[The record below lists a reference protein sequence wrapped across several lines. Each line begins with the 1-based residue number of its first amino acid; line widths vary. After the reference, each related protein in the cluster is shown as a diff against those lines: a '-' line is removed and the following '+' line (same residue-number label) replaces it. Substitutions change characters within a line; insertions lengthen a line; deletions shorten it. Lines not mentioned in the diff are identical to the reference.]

1 MDNEMVKALNR
12 SNAAVVTPTDH
23 LDRIYAIA
31 EGRVILTPDDPV
43 ARSWQRC
50 VNGYGLDPASPEA
63 PRILTSIELK
73 AFREPLARLVVSAQ
87 DELDRLYKVVGQA
100 RYVILLCDS
109 KGVAIDHRGS
119 PTDVDQFAYWG
130 IWLGGVWSEEI
141 EGTNGIGTCIA
152 EGRPVTIHR
161 SQHFRARHITLSC
174 SAAPIFDGDG
184 KLIAVLDVSSSDPN
198 LSEGSHVLTGALT
211 EASAR
216 AIEERFFR
224 EQFRREWIIAV
235 AAPDGAGAT
244 MLFAVDQHQRI
255 VGADR
260 NARTILSRS
269 NGGVEENLWAVFERA
284 HALFRRK
291 DHDDLSVQLVPAGTG
306 EHWPALITPPER
318 ASGEWRN
325 PEHGGLHSR
334 PRLAMLGS
342 WRQAALPRPAR
353 GGLPPRALRR
363 VREYVDTHLE
373 ETIRLETL
381 AATSGLSVYHFT
393 RAFKQS
399 QGVTPHSY
407 LLQRRI
413 ERAQELLTTTDLPM
427 ARVAFAT
434 GFSNQSHFARR
445 FRELVGMPP
454 STFKWLKR

>member
-1 MDNEMVKALNR
+1 MAEA
-12 SNAAVVTPTDH
+12 SNQSDAAVVTPTDH
-23 LDRIYAIA
+23 LDRVYAVA
-31 EGRVILTPDDPV
+31 DGHAVLAPDDEV
-43 ARSWQRC
+43 SRSWQRC
-50 VNGYGLDPASPEA
+50 LNGYGVDPASPEA
-63 PRILTSIELK
+63 PRILTGAELK
-73 AFREPLARLVVSAQ
+73 EFREPLAKLVIAAQ
-87 DELDRLYKVVGQA
+87 DELDRLYKIVGQA
-100 RYVILLCDS
+100 RYAILLCDS
-109 KGVAIDHRGS
+109 KGVAIDHRGN
-119 PTDVDQFAYWG
+119 PADADQFEYWG

-152 EGRPVTIHR
+152 EERPVTIHR

-184 KLIAVLDVSSSDPN
+184 KLMAVLDVSSSDPE
-198 LSEGSHVLTGALT
+198 LSEGSHVLAGALT

-235 AAPDGAGAT
+235 AVPDGAGSA
-244 MLFAVDQHQRI
+244 MLFAVGQDQRI

-260 NARTILSRS
+260 NARTILSR
-269 NGGVEENLWAVFERA
+269 NGRVEEDLWAVFERD

-291 DHDDLSVQLVPAGTG
+291 DHDDLTAQLVPAGTG
-306 EHWPALITPPER
+306 EHWPAIITPPER
-318 ASGEWRN
+318 ASVGWRN
-325 PEHGGLHSR
+325 PETGGLHSL
-334 PRLAMLGS
+334 PRLAVLGS
-342 WRQAALPRPAR
+342 RRQAALSRPAR

-363 VREYVDTHLE
+363 VREYVETHLE

-381 AATSGLSVYHFT
+381 AATSGLSMYHFT

-413 ERAQELLTTTDLPM
+413 ERAQELLTSTDLPM
-427 ARVAFAT
+427 GRIAFAT
-434 GFSNQSHFARR
+434 GFSDQSHFARR
-445 FRELVGMPP
+445 FREFVGVPP
-454 STFKWLKR
+454 STFKWSKR